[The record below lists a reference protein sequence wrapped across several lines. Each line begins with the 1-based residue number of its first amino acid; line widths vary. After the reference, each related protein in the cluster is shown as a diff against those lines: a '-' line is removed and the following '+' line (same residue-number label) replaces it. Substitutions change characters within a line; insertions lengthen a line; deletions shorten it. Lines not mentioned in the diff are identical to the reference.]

1 MCVTHHTRTHNT
13 RSAHT
18 MCPEHTH
25 HMHKCIVSH
34 PGAPTPIPSPLGVQ
48 KTGSLKRM
56 WAGVG
61 ARHLPSLTQPLR
73 WSMFISGESKQ
84 KRQESCPFE
93 FLVLNLLFV
102 LSFIFFFFLNLFGK
116 TPIITHQVPR
126 SKFFSDSVQKTS
138 KVLPSPF
145 VSRMVQESPR
155 ERVPGPLLSM
165 GPPHPHTVISALS
178 SLQRSHPKTTSV
190 PFTLAGDAGDVSG
203 SEDDH
208 GLSSWSTAVPWES
221 LRDKLI
227 QLMGHFKL
235 FL

>member
-1 MCVTHHTRTHNT
+1 
-13 RSAHT
+13 
-18 MCPEHTH
+18 
-25 HMHKCIVSH
+25 
-34 PGAPTPIPSPLGVQ
+34 
-48 KTGSLKRM
+48 
-56 WAGVG
+56 
-61 ARHLPSLTQPLR
+61 
-73 WSMFISGESKQ
+73 MFISGESKQ

-102 LSFIFFFFLNLFGK
+102 LSFIFFFLNLFGK
-116 TPIITHQVPR
+116 TP
-126 SKFFSDSVQKTS
+126 KKTS

-203 SEDDH
+203 SGVPLYH
-208 GLSSWSTAVPWES
+208 GNL
-221 LRDKLI
+221 
-227 QLMGHFKL
+227 
-235 FL
+235 

>member
-102 LSFIFFFFLNLFGK
+102 LSFIYLFFFWICLEKHPSL
-116 TPIITHQVPR
+116 PIKSPEASFSQIRFRRLQKCCLVLLWAEWCRSHQGR
-126 SKFFSDSVQKTS
+126 GC
-138 KVLPSPF
+138 
-145 VSRMVQESPR
+145 
-155 ERVPGPLLSM
+155 RVPSSPWDLPTPTLWSRHCLHCRDPIPRLPVFPSHWLETQVTCQGLRMIMACLPGVPLYHGNLWE
-165 GPPHPHTVISALS
+165 
-178 SLQRSHPKTTSV
+178 TS
-190 PFTLAGDAGDVSG
+190 
-203 SEDDH
+203 
-208 GLSSWSTAVPWES
+208 
-221 LRDKLI
+221 
-227 QLMGHFKL
+227 
-235 FL
+235 